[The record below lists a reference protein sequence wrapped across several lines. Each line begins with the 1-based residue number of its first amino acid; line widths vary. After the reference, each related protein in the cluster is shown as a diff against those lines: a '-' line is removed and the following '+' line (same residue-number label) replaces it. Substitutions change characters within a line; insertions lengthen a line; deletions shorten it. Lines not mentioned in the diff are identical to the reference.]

1 MIDKDVRN
9 FSEFLNK
16 TFYYFN
22 LSFYTSGRCR
32 SVKPITEVE
41 IEINNEILDNLK
53 NHNGQGDL
61 KVWRKNVNPNENNT
75 FLAWIR
81 VRDYKIISDNIHET
95 EDEAIEHWNSII
107 YDNIDLQERTF
118 EGKVRLLKSK
128 LIKKGI

>member
-22 LSFYTSGRCR
+22 LSFYASGRCR

-53 NHNGQGDL
+53 NNNGQGDL
-61 KVWRKNVNPNENNT
+61 KVWRKNVNPNENNI
-75 FLAWIR
+75 FLAWVR
-81 VRDYKIISDNIHET
+81 VRDYKIVNDYIHET
-95 EDEAIEHWNSII
+95 KDEAIEHWNSII
-107 YDNIDLQERTF
+107 YDNIDFQERIF
-118 EGKVRLLKSK
+118 EDKVRLLKSK

>member
-9 FSEFLNK
+9 LSEFLNK
-16 TFYYFN
+16 TFYYFH
-22 LSFYTSGRCR
+22 LRFYSSGRCS

-61 KVWRKNVNPNENNT
+61 KVLRKNVNPNENNI
-75 FLAWIR
+75 FLTWVM
-81 VRDYKIISDNIHET
+81 VRDYKIVNDYIHET

-107 YDNIDLQERTF
+107 YDNIDFQERTF

>member
-22 LSFYTSGRCR
+22 LSFYASGRCC

-61 KVWRKNVNPNENNT
+61 RVWRKNVNPNENNI
-75 FLAWIR
+75 FLTWVR
-81 VRDYKIISDNIHET
+81 VRDYKIVNDYIHET
-95 EDEAIEHWNSII
+95 KDEAIEYWNSII
-107 YDNIDLQERTF
+107 YDNIDFQERTF
-118 EGKVRLLKSK
+118 EDKVRLLKSK

>member
-32 SVKPITEVE
+32 SVEPITEVE
-41 IEINNEILDNLK
+41 IEINNEVLDYLK
-53 NHNGQGDL
+53 NNNGQGDL
-61 KVWRKNVNPNENNT
+61 KIWKKKTIPNENNI
-75 FLAWIR
+75 FIDWIR
-81 VRDYKIISDNIHET
+81 VCDYKIVNNYIHET

-107 YDNIDLQERTF
+107 YDNIDFQERTF
-118 EGKVRLLKSK
+118 ENKVRLLKSK

>member
-9 FSEFLNK
+9 LSEFLNK

-22 LSFYTSGRCR
+22 LSFYASGRCR

-41 IEINNEILDNLK
+41 IKINNEILDNLK

-61 KVWRKNVNPNENNT
+61 IVWRKNVNPNEDNI
-75 FLAWIR
+75 FLTWVR
-81 VRDYKIISDNIHET
+81 VRDYKIVNNYIHET

-107 YDNIDLQERTF
+107 YDNIDFQERTF
-118 EGKVRLLKSK
+118 EDKVRLLKSK

>member
-53 NHNGQGDL
+53 NHNG
-61 KVWRKNVNPNENNT
+61 
-75 FLAWIR
+75 
-81 VRDYKIISDNIHET
+81 
-95 EDEAIEHWNSII
+95 
-107 YDNIDLQERTF
+107 
-118 EGKVRLLKSK
+118 
-128 LIKKGI
+128 

>member
-9 FSEFLNK
+9 IYDFLNK

-32 SVKPITEVE
+32 SVEPITEVE
-41 IEINNEILDNLK
+41 IEINNEVLDYLK
-53 NHNGQGDL
+53 NNNGQGDL
-61 KVWRKNVNPNENNT
+61 KIWKKKTIPNENNI
-75 FLAWIR
+75 FIDWIR
-81 VRDYKIISDNIHET
+81 VRDYKIVNNYIHET

-107 YDNIDLQERTF
+107 YDNIDFQERTF
-118 EGKVRLLKSK
+118 ENKVRLLKSK